1 MLPVLGREVRCWRM
15 SKAPK
20 SRMKPS
26 IDRKARAAIGHRLRA
41 MYSDLITQPL
51 PEKLLTTL
59 LAIQQAEN
67 AQTRVDE
74 ELREAA

>member
-1 MLPVLGREVRCWRM
+1 
-15 SKAPK
+15 
-20 SRMKPS
+20 
-26 IDRKARAAIGHRLRA
+26 

>member
-1 MLPVLGREVRCWRM
+1 M
-15 SKAPK
+15 
-20 SRMKPS
+20 MKPS